1 MAFCN
6 TCGASLTPGN
16 RFCNKCG
23 AAIIA
28 SSPVGASSAPNVGPT
43 AMPSSTIPPASVP
56 PASAGQGSGA
66 LKVILVVIGVFVLL
80 GILSVGSVA
89 FFAWHVAHRARV
101 RHDGNNVRVETPF
114 GNVETTQ
121 DPASAVRNL
130 GVDLYPG
137 AELQKNGSST
147 ATFGGVHTATVSAES
162 SDSVDKVASFYKAK
176 FPSAMVTTSDAG
188 RCTIVSNDH
197 KSMISINI
205 EAQGDKTKI
214 AITNVSHSGD
224 AANSSSD

>member
-28 SSPVGASSAPNVGPT
+28 SSLPPSSPAPNAGGP
-43 AMPSSTIPPASVP
+43 AMAGSTVPSASIPA
-56 PASAGQGSGA
+56 ANAGQGTGA
-66 LKVILVVIGVFVLL
+66 LKVILIVIGVFVLL
-80 GILSVGSVA
+80 GVLSVGSVA
-89 FFAWHVAHRARV
+89 FFAWHVAHRTRV
-101 RHDGNNVRVETPF
+101 HHDGNNVRVETPF
-114 GNVETTQ
+114 GNVEATQ
-121 DPASAVRNL
+121 DPSSAVRNL

-137 AELQKNGSST
+137 AEVQKNGSST
-147 ATFGGVHTATVSAES
+147 ATFGGVHTATVRAES
-162 SDSVDKVASFYKAK
+162 NDSVDKVASFYKAK
-176 FPSAMVTTSDAG
+176 FPNAMVTTTDAG

-205 EAQGDKTKI
+205 EAEGDKTKI